1 MGTISE
7 WFRVLATGA
16 LWGGIMAWRD
26 AYKDPVNNTRRG
38 RVLFALDQMAAGL
51 LFGILLIF
59 QWRRAF
65 HQPLVYI
72 TAAAVAGMFISGSLV
87 RRQKHEEY

>member
-1 MGTISE
+1 
-7 WFRVLATGA
+7 
-16 LWGGIMAWRD
+16 MAG
-26 AYKDPVNNTRRG
+26 AYKDPMNNTRRG

-72 TAAAVAGMFISGSLV
+72 TAAAAAGMFISGSLV
-87 RRQKHEEY
+87 RRQKHKEY

>member
-1 MGTISE
+1 
-7 WFRVLATGA
+7 
-16 LWGGIMAWRD
+16 MASCSCRWRPLGWHHGMAG
-26 AYKDPVNNTRRG
+26 AYKDPMNNTRRG

-72 TAAAVAGMFISGSLV
+72 TAAAAAGMFISGSLV
-87 RRQKHEEY
+87 RRQKHKEY

>member
-7 WFRVLATGA
+7 WFRVLAAGA

-26 AYKDPVNNTRRG
+26 ASKDPLNKTGRG
-38 RVLFALDQMAAGL
+38 WVLFAFDQMAAGL
-51 LFGILLIF
+51 LFGILLVF

-72 TAAAVAGMFISGSLV
+72 TAAAAAGMFISGSLV
-87 RRQKHEEY
+87 RRQKHKEY